1 MSLTLDEVRTMTV
14 AVLTRDQ
21 VAAVLGVD
29 RRTLGHAIDDGTI
42 PTLRLGSRVLI
53 PRERFLAWFDGDNEG
68 RASTA

>member
-29 RRTLGHAIDDGTI
+29 RRTVGRAVDDGTI

-53 PRERFLAWFDGDNEG
+53 PRERFLAWFDGDSEG
-68 RASTA
+68 RASTV